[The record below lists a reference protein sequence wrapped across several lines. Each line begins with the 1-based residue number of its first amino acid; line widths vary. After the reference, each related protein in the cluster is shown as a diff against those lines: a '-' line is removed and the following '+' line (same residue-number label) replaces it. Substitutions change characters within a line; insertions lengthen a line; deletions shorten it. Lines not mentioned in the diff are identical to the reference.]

1 METMLYNATTD
12 TSTVSEKRTLR
23 DVKRHQNGAEFCIPP
38 GYMTGD
44 EFVRRVTEELEQK
57 LRDNGYLE

>member
-1 METMLYNATTD
+1 MPNATID
-12 TSTVSEKRTLR
+12 TSTVSEKRALH
-23 DVKRHQNGAEFCIPP
+23 DVKRHRNDAEFCIPP

-44 EFVRRVTEELEQK
+44 EFVKSVIEGLEKK